1 MAVGFPLKTTYAN
14 GDVYSASDVND
25 TNGTVNLIKPTAKG
39 DIFVG
44 SAANTYTKLAVGAND
59 TVLTADSTTAT
70 GTKWAAAATPN
81 KTISQIASGTLS
93 GASVTLSSLSTYDYL
108 HLRID
113 GVTHTGTSID
123 YCKINN
129 NGTAG
134 NYLGT
139 GFVQTGSTTGG
150 WTYSDNGIY
159 FNYEAALPT
168 SAPANSFELVLEN
181 CKATG
186 FTTWR
191 MTSRYKNSSS
201 ANVLEQKEGVYIVAE
216 AVSSLVLLG
225 GSNYSAGNYKLWGG

>member
-1 MAVGFPLKTTYAN
+1 MTVGRIPSVE
-14 GDVYSASDVND
+14 G
-25 TNGTVNLIKPTAKG
+25 GIQPTILDAKG
-39 DIFVG
+39 DLIVATG
-44 SAANTYTKLAVGAND
+44 NDSPNRLAVGAND
-59 TVLTADSTTAT
+59 TVLTADSTTTTGLKWAVPAT
-70 GTKWAAAATPN
+70 GTK
-81 KTISQIASGTLS
+81 TISEIASGTLS

-129 NGTAG
+129 NGTSG

-139 GFVQTGSTTGG
+139 GFVQRGSTTDG

-159 FNYEAALPT
+159 FNYESALPT

-191 MTSRYKNSSS
+191 MTSRYKNSSA